1 MSSPFR
7 RKQVRRAILETLD
20 MAKGYALESLTLQ
33 SFVDD
38 QLRPPM
44 GGDEWREAINEFLL
58 GEFVR
63 FVPSPLDPLMK
74 QYVLTERGKS
84 ALQSI

>member
-7 RKQVRRAILETLD
+7 KKQVRRAILETLD

-38 QLRPPM
+38 QVRPPLT
-44 GGDEWREAINEFLL
+44 GAEWIEAINDFTTNEY
-58 GEFVR
+58 VR
-63 FVPSPLDPLMK
+63 FVPSPLDPAMK
-74 QYVLTERGKS
+74 QYVLTERGK
-84 ALQSI
+84 ALLQSI